1 MFSRITAFAY
11 GLICYL
17 VFFGTFV
24 YAVGF
29 IGNLI
34 VSKSIDSGPT
44 GPLAE
49 SLLVDAGLLGLFAIQ
64 HSLMA
69 RQWFKRF
76 WTRFV
81 PEPVERSTYVLFSS
95 LSLLLLFW
103 QWRPIGGTV
112 WDVKSSVGRLVL
124 TATFAKGWL
133 LVLGSTFL
141 INHFDLFG
149 LRQVYLYLR
158 GKPYS
163 YLGFR
168 TPGPYRYIR
177 HPLYLGWLLAFW
189 AAPTM
194 TAAHLVFA
202 IATTAYIFLAIQFEE
217 RDLIDYYGEAYRRYR
232 MQVPMI
238 LPLRF
243 SRNQS
248 QGATVDK
255 KGQSERAVSTTTLT
269 VSEEALTAGQQ
280 FTLTARVSVDGGR
293 IPFGNVQF
301 NLNGSPAG
309 QPVPL
314 IDGSAS
320 FNAIV
325 PTVGGNGLL
334 RAVAS
339 YSGDGHTSPA
349 NDSLE
354 LNVFDFAARDDQTG
368 NLLFL
373 NATGSYLFRHDGGD
387 SNVLLKG
394 NGETSPLE
402 SGVFLEHIA
411 PDHVLIA
418 EVNTSNH
425 TAAATVV
432 YQGVTYSLT
441 DNKPNGMTVVSPKKS
456 ADNKFESIGRHKNQ
470 TCVNE
475 TTY

>member
-1 MFSRITAFAY
+1 MLNRITAFAY

-17 VFFGTFV
+17 IFFGTFL

-29 IGNLI
+29 VGNVF

-44 GPLAE
+44 GSLAE
-49 SLLVDAGLLGLFAIQ
+49 SLLIDSGLLGLFAIQ

-81 PEPVERSTYVLFSS
+81 PESVERSTYVLFSS
-95 LSLLLLFW
+95 LSLLLMFW

-112 WDVKSSVGRLVL
+112 WDVKSSVARLVL
-124 TATFAKGWL
+124 TGLFAKGWL
-133 LVLGSTFL
+133 IVLVSTFL

-158 GKPYS
+158 GKQYS

-177 HPLYLGWLLAFW
+177 HPLYLGWLFAFW

-202 IATTAYIFLAIQFEE
+202 IATTAYILVAIQFEE
-217 RDLIDYYGEAYRRYR
+217 RDLIHYYGEAYRRYR
-232 MQVPMI
+232 AQVPMI

-243 SRNQS
+243 SRNRS
-248 QGATVDK
+248 QDTTNQQKDQWA
-255 KGQSERAVSTTTLT
+255 RAVSTTTLT

-280 FTLTARVSVDGGR
+280 FTLTARVSVAGGP
-293 IPFGNVQF
+293 IPSGDVQF
-301 NLNGSPAG
+301 SLNGSPAG

-320 FNAIV
+320 LHAIA
-325 PTVGGNGLL
+325 PTVGSNGLAC
-334 RAVAS
+334 AVAS
-339 YSGDGHTSPA
+339 YSGDVQSLPA
-349 NDSLE
+349 SDSLE

-373 NATGSYLFRHDGGD
+373 NANGSYLFRHDDGD
-387 SNVLLKG
+387 SNLLLKG
-394 NGETSPLE
+394 NGATSPLA

-432 YQGVTYSLT
+432 YQGATYSIT
-441 DNKPNGMTVVSPKKS
+441 DNQTSGMTVVSPKKS
-456 ADNKFESIGRHKNQ
+456 PDNKFESNGRHKNQ
-470 TCVNE
+470 TWVNE
-475 TTY
+475 TT